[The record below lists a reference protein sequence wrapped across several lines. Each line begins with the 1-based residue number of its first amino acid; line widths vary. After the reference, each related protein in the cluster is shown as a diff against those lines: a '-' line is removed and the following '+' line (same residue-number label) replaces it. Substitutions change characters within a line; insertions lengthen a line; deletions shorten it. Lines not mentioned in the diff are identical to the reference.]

1 MLPAQKSLSRVNR
14 SVSFDYQDYGGA
26 GGLVRQSGSAVEDY
40 LRGRASGG
48 FFSSDS
54 VSDDSASTS
63 GGRASPR
70 RASSPLSIGSYGPRS
85 PLMFAFDDMAEAQPS
100 VSVLRGEPL
109 VEESKEELD
118 DGEDA
123 AQRGTVAADSVTPP
137 LEQTLSPPGAPAGKY
152 IPRYLRNR
160 NAATMTSPPPS
171 EATSPPPTPLPAT
184 SPPTAAGRWVPRH
197 QREHGSPPP
206 SMTTT
211 PAPAAGRWVPRHQRE
226 GYADLQPVESFSFS
240 ARESLTETFVTED
253 SYSSGDDV
261 HGVTSLLGVRSA
273 MEDVCC
279 CVPDL
284 NALIE
289 QMEDAPDASAMAK
302 QSIYAI
308 FDGHSGVRVRGASEP
323 MTPCAVTHLL
333 DPRGFLAGGDVLQP
347 APGVVPDGPRVV
359 PVQPQ
364 AGVRGLLQAHRQRVP
379 RQGRGR
385 GASRTD

>member
-14 SVSFDYQDYGGA
+14 SVSFDYQEYGGS

-54 VSDDSASTS
+54 VSDDSASAS
-63 GGRASPR
+63 GRASPR

-123 AQRGTVAADSVTPP
+123 HRAAADASGTPP
-137 LEQTLSPPGAPAGKY
+137 LEQTLSPPVAPAGKY

-160 NAATMTSPPPS
+160 SAATPTSPPPS
-171 EATSPPPTPLPAT
+171 EVTSPPPTPLPAT

-197 QREHGSPPP
+197 QREHGSPPS

-226 GYADLQPVESFSFS
+226 GYADLQPVESFSFN

-289 QMEDAPDASAMAK
+289 QMEDAPDSSTMPK

-308 FDGHSGVRVRGASEP
+308 FDGHSGVRVRGASES
-323 MTPCAVTHLL
+323 MTLCATLSLL
-333 DPRGFLAGGDVLQP
+333 T
-347 APGVVPDGPRVV
+347 
-359 PVQPQ
+359 
-364 AGVRGLLQAHRQRVP
+364 LLIFV
-379 RQGRGR
+379 G
-385 GASRTD
+385 SF